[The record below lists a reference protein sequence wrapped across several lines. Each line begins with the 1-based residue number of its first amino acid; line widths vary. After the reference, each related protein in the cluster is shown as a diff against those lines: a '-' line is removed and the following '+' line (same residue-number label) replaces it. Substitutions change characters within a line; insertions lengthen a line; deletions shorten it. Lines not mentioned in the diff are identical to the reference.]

1 MQIARLPKDTWVAAS
16 STVTRMPRW
25 ASPRATAMPTGPA
38 PTTTTGRA
46 GASAGRDSNVEGA
59 YGRGW

>member
-1 MQIARLPKDTWVAAS
+1 MQIARLPKETWVAAS
-16 STVTRMPRW
+16 RTVTRVPRW

-46 GASAGRDSNVEGA
+46 SSVGAIDAKTEGS
-59 YGRGW
+59 